1 MNQSAY
7 LGLLQAGTVSD
18 QDDSRMRFLVAILL
32 GALILGLGYTYSQEN
47 AAPIYLT
54 APVERGAVSTLVK
67 ANGTVEAVV
76 SVDVSSQ
83 LSGRIAEVFVG
94 FNDAIKAGQPIAQL
108 DQEIFAARVSEAK
121 AALRVA
127 NAATQVEK
135 AALERAKVA
144 VANAQTAKK
153 QAEAQSAAIRA
164 RQDELER
171 DFQRKFELKR
181 TGSGT
186 ERDLSQ
192 AHAQRE
198 AGAADLSASLEQIQ
212 MKAQA
217 IAIAD
222 AEKNMA
228 EANLENAQAV
238 VEQRQATLDQARVD
252 LDRTV
257 LRAPIDGIIIKR
269 DVNPG
274 QTVAVSLE
282 AKTLF
287 KIANDLR
294 QMEVHGKIDE
304 ADVGQLK
311 AGQAARFTVDAYPDR
326 TFSGQVLQIR
336 KAPEVVQNVVTYT
349 AIISAPNP
357 DLVLLPGMTAQLRIV
372 VSDTGEV
379 LKIPSQAL
387 RFRPSGSDSPSDRQ
401 NAKQTASSE
410 ASATVWLVGED
421 GRPNPAAVRLGPS
434 DDNSTALLEGR
445 LSEGQQ
451 VIVGVANS
459 PKQRGYFGLR
469 LGF

>member
-1 MNQSAY
+1 
-7 LGLLQAGTVSD
+7 
-18 QDDSRMRFLVAILL
+18 MRFAVVTALFCP
-32 GALILGLGYTYSQEN
+32 LILGLGYTYGQHSS
-47 AAPIYLT
+47 PPTFLT
-54 APVERGAVSTLVK
+54 APIERGNIATLVK
-67 ANGTVEAVV
+67 ASGTVEAVV

-83 LSGRIAEVFVG
+83 LSGRIAEVFVS
-94 FNDAIKAGQPIAQL
+94 FNDNIKAGQPIAQI
-108 DQEIFAARVSEAK
+108 DPEIFAARVSEARAALNVGTAAAHVQK
-121 AALRVA
+121 AAV
-127 NAATQVEK
+127 
-135 AALERAKVA
+135 ERAKVA
-144 VANAQTAKK
+144 VLNARTGKK
-153 QAEAQSAAIRA
+153 LAEAQSAATKA
-164 RQDELER
+164 RQDELEK
-171 DFQRKFELKR
+171 DLQRKLELAR
-181 TGSGT
+181 TGSVT
-186 ERDLSQ
+186 ERELSQ
-192 AHAQRE
+192 VRAQRD
-198 AGAADLSASLEQIQ
+198 AGAADLRASLEQIQ
-212 MKAQA
+212 MRDEA
-217 IAIAD
+217 ITIAE
-222 AEKNMA
+222 AEQHMA
-228 EANLENAQAV
+228 EANLENALAI
-238 VEQRQATLDQARVD
+238 VEQREAALDQTRLD
-252 LDRTV
+252 LDRTL

-294 QMEVHGKIDE
+294 EMEVHGKIDE
-304 ADVGQLK
+304 ADVGKLK
-311 AGQAARFTVDAYPDR
+311 VGQTAQFTVDAYPDR
-326 TFSGQVLQIR
+326 TFEGQVLQIR
-336 KAPEVVQNVVTYT
+336 KSPEVVQNVVTYT

-357 DLVLLPGMTAQLRIV
+357 DLLLLPGMTAQLRIA
-372 VSDTGEV
+372 VSDTGDT

-387 RFRPSGSDSPSDRQ
+387 RFRPNGGGLAADRQ